1 MRKIAMLLLTGVFA
15 VTTLMLAGCAGSE
28 PPKDFWGNPVDPG
41 DPQHCAVPSGPAV
54 PPDILLNPRAH
65 QRPKSVR
72 PGNSW
77 VVIEYELRAL
87 PATLNGGTG
96 FEYCVPAD
104 VHVYAQP
111 GDADVTVYG
120 VDSFDVGPFDFAVQ
134 TPWIGRFIF
143 LQYDP
148 NDGRFAS
155 RPPSYKIT
163 MDAKYVPEKD
173 VQSIP
178 PFALGCKLKIDGG
191 IRAQDIAIIQQRS
204 QVQCKLTANTYHTYD
219 Y

>member
-1 MRKIAMLLLTGVFA
+1 MRKIATLLMGALM
-15 VTTLMLAGCAGSE
+15 VTAALAGCAK
-28 PPKDFWGNPVDPG
+28 PPTDFWGNPVDPG
-41 DPQHCAVPSGPAV
+41 DPQHCAVPTGPAV
-54 PPDILLNPRAH
+54 PPDILLNPSAH

-72 PGNSW
+72 EGNSW

-87 PATLNGGTG
+87 PPEMGEGSG

-148 NDGRFAS
+148 REERFAQ

-163 MDAKYVPEKD
+163 MEAKYAREKD
-173 VQSIP
+173 TRTTE
-178 PFALGCKLKIDGG
+178 PFALACKLKIDGG
-191 IRAQDIAIIQQRS
+191 IMAQDIALIATRN
-204 QVQCKLTANTYHTYD
+204 QVSCSLTGSTYHTY
-219 Y
+219 